1 MPFREVNKTQQTFHG
16 TDNDSTFTFAFYKV
30 YKQQKKN
37 RFRLRVVTIADFS
50 AAVTAQ
56 PHIYFAQDLTN
67 GFSVYS
73 DEALQGTTGLVSNE
87 FCLGVCPRNYYN
99 ITTNTNTAGVS
110 VFAPNELFLDD
121 ISTSPFT
128 VKYREVGTATY
139 GAVAVGLVI
148 VFEITEIEEY

>member
-1 MPFREVNKTQQTFHG
+1 MPFREVNKSQQTFHG

-56 PHIYFAQDLTN
+56 PHIYFAQELTN
-67 GFSVYS
+67 GSSVYS
-73 DEALQGTTGLVSNE
+73 DEATQGNSGLVSNE
-87 FCLGVCPRNYYN
+87 FCLGIAPRNYFD
-99 ITTNTNTAGVS
+99 IVTHTDTCGTTL
-110 VFAPNELFLDD
+110 FAPPEVYLDD

-128 VKYREVGTATY
+128 VKYREVGTAAYGT
-139 GAVAVGLVI
+139 GAVGFVV
-148 VFEITEIEEY
+148 VFEITEIEDY